1 MNHKVIGLSWTTKKL
16 TFRRHPNQKGII
28 MPSKFQI
35 QKSKNGKFF
44 FHLLSAN
51 GEVILTSQMY
61 SSRETAKKGIA
72 AVKLNAAEEEQF
84 EMKTNKGGEHYFVL
98 KAKNQRV
105 IGSSEGYSGTTGV
118 KNGIKSVSKLAASA
132 IVENINVKVVP

>member
-1 MNHKVIGLSWTTKKL
+1 MVNWQVLIGENRGFLNNCVQDYLEWICWKRLWLELESLQGKMNHKVIGISWPIKKPTL
-16 TFRRHPNQKGII
+16 RRLPNQKGFK

-72 AVKLNAAEEEQF
+72 
-84 EMKTNKGGEHYFVL
+84 
-98 KAKNQRV
+98 RR
-105 IGSSEGYSGTTGV
+105 
-118 KNGIKSVSKLAASA
+118 
-132 IVENINVKVVP
+132 